1 MPVTYYIM
9 LPEDS
14 NEELLYE
21 TNILGDESFGT
32 FYANSGMNSLHEI
45 VNNHPEM
52 LKHTTI
58 TDQSGTKYT
67 VTEFIDKLKQWKLR
81 FN

>member
-32 FYANSGMNSLHEI
+32 FYVNSGMNSLHEI

-58 TDQSGTKYT
+58 TDHSGTKYT
-67 VTEFIDKLKQWKLR
+67 VTEFIDKLNQWKLR
-81 FN
+81 FD

>member
-9 LPEDS
+9 LPDDG
-14 NEELLYE
+14 NDELLYE

-32 FYANSGMNSLHEI
+32 FYANSGMKSLHEI

-52 LKHTTI
+52 LPDTTI
-58 TDQSGTKYT
+58 TDQAGKKFT
-67 VTEFIDKLKQWKLR
+67 VTEFIDKLNGWKLR